1 MAYVRTKGNQ
11 LAVVHGVRD
20 PETRKVEQKTLFTIY
35 SKAEALAAVGSSSHY
50 FQDILEEQNPG
61 VRFDWNKVAGG
72 IRDNLHHLPDLYSYK
87 KARLQDGFRTA
98 LVGFSR
104 ELMLADPQS
113 LSSSARLLQDNR
125 HELEYLRDLIEWR
138 LKLCSEEPDDFN
150 KDNPFYWGAMSRRR
164 EVGPEEHERLDAL
177 YGAGKYGEAEALAR
191 LLVEAWPNFAA
202 GYNHLGLL
210 AIKRDDLSDAVD
222 CFDDAIRVGRTLF
235 PKRMPKD
242 RWWSDHDTR
251 PYIRALLHK
260 ARVLNVQGDY
270 VGALQVCERL
280 EKECHQDVAAADA
293 RVPILLNSGNW
304 KEARAAALYV
314 HNMFPQQNLLLAFAL
329 FELGDLPEAVL
340 QFIRGSV
347 HFPISANML
356 ATGEARAPQTHD
368 EADDYTAGVD
378 TLWELEAYFGQTGPE
393 VNGFF
398 GDIVESEPY
407 EAMLAEYALAQE
419 AWRDHRGGGH
429 GAAYDK
435 MMRMQSDDWA
445 REKAAELAVV
455 LGL

>member
-150 KDNPFYWGAMSRRR
+150 KDNPVYWGAMSRRR

-177 YGAGKYGEAEALAR
+177 
-191 LLVEAWPNFAA
+191 
-202 GYNHLGLL
+202 
-210 AIKRDDLSDAVD
+210 
-222 CFDDAIRVGRTLF
+222 
-235 PKRMPKD
+235 
-242 RWWSDHDTR
+242 
-251 PYIRALLHK
+251 
-260 ARVLNVQGDY
+260 
-270 VGALQVCERL
+270 
-280 EKECHQDVAAADA
+280 
-293 RVPILLNSGNW
+293 
-304 KEARAAALYV
+304 
-314 HNMFPQQNLLLAFAL
+314 
-329 FELGDLPEAVL
+329 
-340 QFIRGSV
+340 
-347 HFPISANML
+347 
-356 ATGEARAPQTHD
+356 
-368 EADDYTAGVD
+368 
-378 TLWELEAYFGQTGPE
+378 
-393 VNGFF
+393 
-398 GDIVESEPY
+398 
-407 EAMLAEYALAQE
+407 
-419 AWRDHRGGGH
+419 
-429 GAAYDK
+429 
-435 MMRMQSDDWA
+435 
-445 REKAAELAVV
+445 
-455 LGL
+455 